1 MKVAAATILSLVA
14 TAAYASPTAY
24 SETQEVGTH
33 DSTTESSA
41 DSYLEKRGGG
51 FYGNYAQGAGGVHHA
66 PPNHWNH
73 GSHKTGGH
81 HQYPQTPNPSRL
93 YGSNQPRHRTP
104 PRDLGPYEKLRH
116 DQQQQQQQQQQ
127 QHHHHQQQ
135 YQQQYHHQH
144 HHHQQHQ
151 HHHQHHQQQHHQQKS
166 ALQQYQEQRR
176 RQHQQHQQQQQ
187 QRLQQYQLQLQ
198 YRQQQRHQRQEN
210 NSPYNQGTSS
220 SHEMNQNAQP
230 VEGGNNEA
238 EVDVETGV
246 TESGGDTGAEEGGAY
261 GGDFDTI
268 NDQPQGGN
276 DGSEDEEN
284 GQFKPENDNNPES
297 RSSGSDVV
305 TASGESEDQVTGS
318 ADGTKTGDDDEVK
331 PEVEG
336 ETNEPEAKKS
346 SLGDA
351 LWGYFKP
358 VLKKKFP
365 LLHTREHDQ
374 YMTKTSE
381 QSTNE
386 DTGSGDGA
394 KTGETVEVEDE
405 DEEFSISQPTVD
417 AIKHGLE
424 KTLYEP
430 YTKKHYQDMITASKK
445 SIYENAGPGDS
456 TRTEETV
463 EFKPE
468 SGAKP
473 EDEGSFE
480 YGPFG
485 SDVVTAGGKSEDE
498 VTGPE
503 TNTETE
509 ETVEF
514 KPESGADGSDFDN
527 KNNNPEGED
536 ESNGPEVKPEDN
548 NNFES
553 GSFGSDV
560 VTADDESTDEGTGPE
575 KNTES
580 EDDNEVEES
589 GTKDSEYDT
598 ENNQLQ
604 REGDKPEG
612 EPENDNNPKSGPSGS
627 DAVTASGESED
638 QVTEPET
645 NTKTGDDDKV
655 KPEGETN
662 EPGAKKFSFG
672 KMLNSFQQV
681 FKKKPHSTHSQEHD
695 QDMAK
700 TPEQSTDEDT
710 GSGDSTRTEET
721 VEFKPESGA
730 DGGDFDTENNNP
742 EGGNGGLEVKL
753 EDDNNFESGPFGS
766 DVVTA
771 GGNNG
776 AEVDVETGV
785 TESGGDTGAEE
796 SGTNGGESDT
806 INDQPQ
812 GGNDGS
818 EDEENGKFKPENN
831 NNFGSEL
838 SGSSAETAGEESE
851 DKSTGPEYGTETGD
865 DDEFKPDG
873 ETNEPE
879 ANKFSFGKMLGTV
892 KQVFGFKSPSPH
904 PQEHDQDMAKTPEQ
918 STNED
923 TGPGDSTKTEENG
936 EVEESGAKGGESNT
950 GNNQPEYG
958 PFGSNAGTAGDES
971 GDEGTK
977 PEKNTEVEESGAK
990 SGESEPGNNQ
1000 PQGEGDGPEVK
1011 SEDNNNFDY
1020 GSSGS
1025 DAETADDE
1033 SGDEDAKSGDDAET
1047 GDGEEVKL
1055 ESGANGGEPEPI
1067 NDQPQGG
1074 NDGSEDEENG
1084 KFKPENNNNFGS
1096 ELSGSSA
1103 ETAGEESEDKST
1115 GPEYGTETGDDDEF
1129 KPEVETTQYKTKRP
1143 SLSRSMAESVRQIL
1157 NKPFPSPNSRKRNQD
1172 MAKTSE
1178 QSKVEITGPGYG
1190 TKTEETVKVEPEG
1203 GAEGGESNTG
1213 NNTPED
1219 ESNEPEDE
1227 SNGPEAKPENDNNPK
1242 SGTSESDAETA
1253 GEKSGDKS
1261 TGPGDD
1267 AGTKETG
1274 EVEESGAKGGES
1286 ETKDNKLE
1294 DGAAK
1299 PKADRDSAF
1308 KLPWDS
1314 FMQERRSRVYT
1325 PQVALKKAQ
1334 QSADY
1339 WVTALDP
1346 GVENIYTWLRG
1357 GVLNG
1362 EADLNQ
1368 RWLDGTV
1375 EHESMGTRHDN
1386 RALAARL
1393 ADFLQAAY
1401 RQYQST
1407 LWKYHWDCPCE
1418 SWTTDF

>member
-210 NSPYNQGTSS
+210 NSPYNQYGVRHQYNHQPQYWGSRGTSS

-589 GTKDSEYDT
+589 GTKDNAEFLST
-598 ENNQLQ
+598 SLQ
-604 REGDKPEG
+604 EK
-612 EPENDNNPKSGPSGS
+612 
-627 DAVTASGESED
+627 A
-638 QVTEPET
+638 
-645 NTKTGDDDKV
+645 
-655 KPEGETN
+655 
-662 EPGAKKFSFG
+662 
-672 KMLNSFQQV
+672 
-681 FKKKPHSTHSQEHD
+681 HSTHSQNTIKIWPKH
-695 QDMAK
+695 
-700 TPEQSTDEDT
+700 TEQSTDEDT
-710 GSGDSTRTEET
+710 GSGDSTEPKRLF
-721 VEFKPESGA
+721 EFKPESGA
-730 DGGDFDTENNNP
+730 EGGDFDTENNNP
-742 EGGNGGLEVKL
+742 EVEGGLEVKL
-753 EDDNNFESGPFGS
+753 EDENNFESGPFGS
-766 DVVTA
+766 
-771 GGNNG
+771 
-776 AEVDVETGV
+776 ECC
-785 TESGGDTGAEE
+785 
-796 SGTNGGESDT
+796 
-806 INDQPQ
+806 
-812 GGNDGS
+812 GNDGS
-818 EDEENGKFKPENN
+818 EDEENDEFKPENN
-831 NNFGSEL
+831 NNFGSGP
-838 SGSSAETAGEESE
+838 SGSNAETTGEESE
-851 DKSTGPEYGTETGD
+851 DKSTGPADGTETGD
-865 DDEFKPDG
+865 DDEFKPEVED

-879 ANKFSFGKMLGTV
+879 AKKPSFGKML
-892 KQVFGFKSPSPH
+892 KSSFQRIFGFKSPSPH

-918 STNED
+918 STDED
-923 TGPGDSTKTEENG
+923 TGPGDSTRTEET
-936 EVEESGAKGGESNT
+936 VEFKPESGAKPEDEGSF
-950 GNNQPEYG
+950 EYG
-958 PFGSNAGTAGDES
+958 PFGSDAETTGG
-971 GDEGTK
+971 
-977 PEKNTEVEESGAK
+977 
-990 SGESEPGNNQ
+990 
-1000 PQGEGDGPEVK
+1000 K
-1011 SEDNNNFDY
+1011 SEDEVTEPETNTETEETVEVE
-1020 GSSGS
+1020 GSG
-1025 DAETADDE
+1025 T
-1033 SGDEDAKSGDDAET
+1033 
-1047 GDGEEVKL
+1047 
-1055 ESGANGGEPEPI
+1055 NGGEPEPI

-1074 NDGSEDEENG
+1074 NDGSEDEKNDE
-1084 KFKPENNNNFGS
+1084 FKPENNNNFGS
-1096 ELSGSSA
+1096 GPSGSNA
-1103 ETAGEESEDKST
+1103 ETAGDESEDQVT
-1115 GPEYGTETGDDDEF
+1115 GPEDDTRTEETVEF
-1129 KPEVETTQYKTKRP
+1129 KPEVK
-1143 SLSRSMAESVRQIL
+1143 
-1157 NKPFPSPNSRKRNQD
+1157 
-1172 MAKTSE
+1172 SE
-1178 QSKVEITGPGYG
+1178 
-1190 TKTEETVKVEPEG
+1190 
-1203 GAEGGESNTG
+1203 
-1213 NNTPED
+1213 
-1219 ESNEPEDE
+1219 
-1227 SNGPEAKPENDNNPK
+1227 DNNNPG
-1242 SGTSESDAETA
+1242 SGTSGSDAETA
-1253 GEKSGDKS
+1253 DDESEDKV
-1261 TGPGDD
+1261 TGSGDD

-1286 ETKDNKLE
+1286 KPEDAKLE

-1308 KLPWDS
+1308 KSPLDS
-1314 FMQERRSRVYT
+1314 FMQERRKRVHIPRVRNYDFYT
-1325 PQVALKKAQ
+1325 TKK
-1334 QSADY
+1334 S
-1339 WVTALDP
+1339 
-1346 GVENIYTWLRG
+1346 E
-1357 GVLNG
+1357 
-1362 EADLNQ
+1362 
-1368 RWLDGTV
+1368 
-1375 EHESMGTRHDN
+1375 
-1386 RALAARL
+1386 
-1393 ADFLQAAY
+1393 
-1401 RQYQST
+1401 
-1407 LWKYHWDCPCE
+1407 
-1418 SWTTDF
+1418 

>member
-210 NSPYNQGTSS
+210 NSPYNQYGVRHQYNHQPQYWGSRGTSS

-246 TESGGDTGAEEGGAY
+246 TESGDSTETGNNGEVELGGGAY
-261 GGDFDTI
+261 DGEPDTGNNQPKDKDESNGPEVQPKNDNNFESGSFGSDVVTSSGESEDQVTEPETNTKTGDDDEVELGGETNKPGAKKFSFGKMLKSSFQQVFKKKPHTTHSQEHDQDMAKTPEQSTDEDTGPEDSTRTEENGEVGGSGTKPEDNNNFGSELSGSDAETTGDESGDEVTGPETNTETEETVEVEESGANGGEPEPI

-284 GQFKPENDNNPES
+284 DEFKPENDNNPES

-305 TASGESEDQVTGS
+305 TASGESEDQVTEY
-318 ADGTKTGDDDEVK
+318 GTKTGDDDEVK

-374 YMTKTSE
+374 YMTKTPE

-430 YTKKHYQDMITASKK
+430 YTKKHYQDMITADGQSEDQVTEPETNTKTEETVEFKPESGVYDSDFDTENNNPEGGNGGPEVQLEDDNNFGYGSSGSDAVTADDESGDEGTGPGDGTEVEESGAKGSESDTKDDDSKGEGDGPKVK
-445 SIYENAGPGDS
+445 SEDNNNFGSGSFGSNAETADDESGDEGTGPGDGTEVEESGTNGGEPEPINDQPQGGNDGSEDEENGQFKPENDNNPEYGPFGSNAGTAGDESGDQATGPEDDTETGDDEEVKLESGAKGGEPEPINDQPQGGNDGSEDEENDEFKPENNNNFGSGPSGSNAETTGEESEDKSTGPADGTETGDDDEFKPEVEDETNEPEAKKPSFGKMLKSSFQRIFGFKSPSPHPQEHDQDMAKTPEQSTDEDTGPGDS

-485 SDVVTAGGKSEDE
+485 SDAETTGGKSEDE
-498 VTGPE
+498 VTEPE

-509 ETVEF
+509 ETVEV
-514 KPESGADGSDFDN
+514 
-527 KNNNPEGED
+527 EG
-536 ESNGPEVKPEDN
+536 
-548 NNFES
+548 
-553 GSFGSDV
+553 
-560 VTADDESTDEGTGPE
+560 
-575 KNTES
+575 
-580 EDDNEVEES
+580 S
-589 GTKDSEYDT
+589 GT
-598 ENNQLQ
+598 
-604 REGDKPEG
+604 
-612 EPENDNNPKSGPSGS
+612 
-627 DAVTASGESED
+627 
-638 QVTEPET
+638 
-645 NTKTGDDDKV
+645 
-655 KPEGETN
+655 
-662 EPGAKKFSFG
+662 
-672 KMLNSFQQV
+672 
-681 FKKKPHSTHSQEHD
+681 
-695 QDMAK
+695 
-700 TPEQSTDEDT
+700 
-710 GSGDSTRTEET
+710 
-721 VEFKPESGA
+721 
-730 DGGDFDTENNNP
+730 
-742 EGGNGGLEVKL
+742 
-753 EDDNNFESGPFGS
+753 
-766 DVVTA
+766 
-771 GGNNG
+771 
-776 AEVDVETGV
+776 
-785 TESGGDTGAEE
+785 
-796 SGTNGGESDT
+796 
-806 INDQPQ
+806 
-812 GGNDGS
+812 
-818 EDEENGKFKPENN
+818 
-831 NNFGSEL
+831 
-838 SGSSAETAGEESE
+838 
-851 DKSTGPEYGTETGD
+851 
-865 DDEFKPDG
+865 
-873 ETNEPE
+873 
-879 ANKFSFGKMLGTV
+879 
-892 KQVFGFKSPSPH
+892 
-904 PQEHDQDMAKTPEQ
+904 
-918 STNED
+918 
-923 TGPGDSTKTEENG
+923 
-936 EVEESGAKGGESNT
+936 
-950 GNNQPEYG
+950 
-958 PFGSNAGTAGDES
+958 
-971 GDEGTK
+971 
-977 PEKNTEVEESGAK
+977 
-990 SGESEPGNNQ
+990 
-1000 PQGEGDGPEVK
+1000 
-1011 SEDNNNFDY
+1011 
-1020 GSSGS
+1020 
-1025 DAETADDE
+1025 
-1033 SGDEDAKSGDDAET
+1033 
-1047 GDGEEVKL
+1047 
-1055 ESGANGGEPEPI
+1055 NGGEPEPI

-1074 NDGSEDEENG
+1074 NDGSEDEKNDE
-1084 KFKPENNNNFGS
+1084 FKPENNNNFGS
-1096 ELSGSSA
+1096 GPSGSNA
-1103 ETAGEESEDKST
+1103 ETAGDESEDQVT
-1115 GPEYGTETGDDDEF
+1115 GPEDD
-1129 KPEVETTQYKTKRP
+1129 TR
-1143 SLSRSMAESVRQIL
+1143 
-1157 NKPFPSPNSRKRNQD
+1157 
-1172 MAKTSE
+1172 
-1178 QSKVEITGPGYG
+1178 
-1190 TKTEETVKVEPEG
+1190 TEETVEFKPEG

-1213 NNTPED
+1213 NN
-1219 ESNEPEDE
+1219 NPEDE
-1227 SNGPEAKPENDNNPK
+1227 SNGPEVKSEDNNNPG
-1242 SGTSESDAETA
+1242 SGTSGSDAETA
-1253 GEKSGDKS
+1253 DDESEDKV
-1261 TGPGDD
+1261 TGSGDD

-1286 ETKDNKLE
+1286 KPEDAKLE

-1308 KLPWDS
+1308 KSPLDS
-1314 FMQERRSRVYT
+1314 FMQERRKRVHIPRVRNYDFYT
-1325 PQVALKKAQ
+1325 TKK
-1334 QSADY
+1334 S
-1339 WVTALDP
+1339 
-1346 GVENIYTWLRG
+1346 E
-1357 GVLNG
+1357 
-1362 EADLNQ
+1362 
-1368 RWLDGTV
+1368 
-1375 EHESMGTRHDN
+1375 
-1386 RALAARL
+1386 
-1393 ADFLQAAY
+1393 
-1401 RQYQST
+1401 
-1407 LWKYHWDCPCE
+1407 
-1418 SWTTDF
+1418 